1 MHLGLKYCQM
11 PLLLVSSKNYMYT
24 YKLRYFIITLF
35 VGSVICSVSARVVFR
50 VGENCLK
57 CLKLSIVM
65 QNSIRKR
72 QQELREK
79 TLLSSLKSLF
89 MQKYKILKPR
99 TSEFVSIAPLYNAT
113 TKLQLSD
120 LVCLISIEKHNW

>member
-1 MHLGLKYCQM
+1 
-11 PLLLVSSKNYMYT
+11 
-24 YKLRYFIITLF
+24 
-35 VGSVICSVSARVVFR
+35 
-50 VGENCLK
+50 
-57 CLKLSIVM
+57 M

-99 TSEFVSIAPLYNAT
+99 TSEFVSIAPLYDAT

-120 LVCLISIEKHNW
+120 LVCLISKKHIIGESEKQKQQIIIGKQTIRFSIVGKAV